1 MIYCSLICIYIL
13 LLILIDSITSNDAFS
28 DDDESLVFDN
38 LDEVDTPETVD
49 HNIEVSAKH
58 QSSSGNQTQVSS
70 TLQHGGAHN
79 QSSQQQSHHFT
90 GSYSGISTPPGLV
103 GNQPQ
108 PLPAHLPIHPHPQT
122 HPSMNIGMPEAHS
135 QQPHL
140 PSENVLQNPIDKLY
154 LMQDSYFTQM

>member
-1 MIYCSLICIYIL
+1 MVYLYIYFTVNFV
-13 LLILIDSITSNDAFS
+13 DSITSNDAFS

-38 LDEVDTPETVD
+38 LDEVDTPEAAD
-49 HNIEVSAKH
+49 HNIEVSGKQH
-58 QSSSGNQTQVSS
+58 QSSSGNQTQGSS
-70 TLQHGGAHN
+70 TLQQHGGAHN
-79 QSSQQQSHHFT
+79 QSSQQHPFS

-103 GNQPQ
+103 SNQQPQ

-122 HPSMNIGMPEAHS
+122 HPSMNIGMPES

-140 PSENVLQNPIDKLY
+140 PSSENVLQNPIDKLY